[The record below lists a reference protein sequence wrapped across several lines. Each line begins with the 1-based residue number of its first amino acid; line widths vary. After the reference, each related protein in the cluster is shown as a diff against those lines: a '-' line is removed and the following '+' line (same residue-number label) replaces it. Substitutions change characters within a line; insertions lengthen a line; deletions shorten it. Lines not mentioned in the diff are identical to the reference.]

1 MDEFCLMPIYVIFQC
16 EARHVPKS
24 AGGKSIIRVFV
35 HPFKKCLAEY
45 LQFFNPKVLALSEY
59 PLDLIGGQG
68 LGNDGINL
76 ISVTATERMC

>member
-1 MDEFCLMPIYVIFQC
+1 MDEFRLMPIYVIFQC
-16 EARHVPKS
+16 EAHHVPKS

-59 PLDLIGGQG
+59 PLDLIGVRA
-68 LGNDGINL
+68 
-76 ISVTATERMC
+76 SATTGSI